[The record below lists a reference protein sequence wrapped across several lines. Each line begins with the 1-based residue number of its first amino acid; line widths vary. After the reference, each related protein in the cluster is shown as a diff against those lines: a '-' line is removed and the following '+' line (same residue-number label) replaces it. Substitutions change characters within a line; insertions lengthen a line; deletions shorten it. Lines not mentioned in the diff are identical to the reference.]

1 MLVWHRSSSF
11 LVILTL
17 MESMQ
22 VLSMLCA
29 SSKTTMVF
37 LGRSLDTSSAILGSM
52 RLLSKKEKRM
62 RQP

>member
-1 MLVWHRSSSF
+1 MSNIGPCNGFNVTCMLVWHLSRSF

-29 SSKTTMVF
+29 SSNTTIVF
-37 LGRSLDTSSAILGSM
+37 FGRSFDTSSAI
-52 RLLSKKEKRM
+52 
-62 RQP
+62 